1 MRVRVVMAMIM
12 IMVVV
17 VVMVIM
23 RRIRYRKRERR
34 RKVAVHVTSR
44 IAIGRVRRPA
54 LGVLG
59 VLGWTITGIRIRH
72 RNRQCVERIAS
83 RSYIVCKAG
92 SVVVVVHTIVIRW
105 LRAVGNNRCG
115 VSVDCTWLINLGV
128 STLTSRESIV
138 RYRNR
143 LVVRGTRTSLVW

>member
-12 IMVVV
+12 VVV
-17 VVMVIM
+17 MVMVIM

-83 RSYIVCKAG
+83 RSYIVCEAS
-92 SVVVVVHTIVIRW
+92 SVVVVVAVHTIVIRW

-115 VSVDCTWLINLGV
+115 VTVSVDCTWCDQPG
-128 STLTSRESIV
+128 SIDT
-138 RYRNR
+138 NK
-143 LVVRGTRTSLVW
+143 

>member
-12 IMVVV
+12 IMIMV

-59 VLGWTITGIRIRH
+59 VLGGTITGIRICH

-83 RSYIVCKAG
+83 RSYIVCEA
-92 SVVVVVHTIVIRW
+92 SRVVVVVVVVHTIVIRW

-115 VSVDCTWLINLGV
+115 VSVDCTWCNQVG
-128 STLTSRESIV
+128 SIDT
-138 RYRNR
+138 NK
-143 LVVRGTRTSLVW
+143 